1 MISRQKTSELVREY
15 IKNDALV
22 HHCKMVA
29 TAMEHY
35 AKSLNKTELEIED
48 WWTAGMLH
56 DLDWEKYPDEHPNK
70 AVNEILPLFGYSD
83 AVIEAIK
90 AHAPGRT
97 GKEPTTEIERYLFAC
112 DEISGFMHAVSLMRP
127 TGFKGM
133 KPKSVNKKL
142 KTLNFAASV
151 SRDDIYKGATLI
163 NKELNT
169 HMLFLISVFD
179 QPID

>member
-1 MISRQKTSELVREY
+1 MISRQKTNELVREY

-22 HHCKMVA
+22 HHSKMVA

-35 AKSLNKTELEIED
+35 AKSLKKTELEIED

-70 AVNEILPLFGYSD
+70 AVNEILPPFGYSY
-83 AVIEAIK
+83 AVIAAIK
-90 AHAPGRT
+90 AHAPERT

-151 SRDDIYKGATLI
+151 SREDIFKGAALI
-163 NKELNT
+163 NQELNA
-169 HMLFLISVFD
+169 HLLFLISVFA
-179 QPID
+179 QPIH